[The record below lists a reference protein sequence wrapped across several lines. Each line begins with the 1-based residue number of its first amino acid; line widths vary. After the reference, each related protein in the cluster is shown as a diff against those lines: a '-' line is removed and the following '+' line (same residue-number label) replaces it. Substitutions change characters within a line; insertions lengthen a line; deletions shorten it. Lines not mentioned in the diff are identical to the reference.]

1 MATVL
6 RFMDGTTPIY
16 HVLAVAPEGGT
27 IIVSPLWGDAKTRAI
42 VAVMDKE
49 SAKKIGYRPMEID
62 DAQLPQLVC

>member
-16 HVLAVAPEGGT
+16 HVLAVEDQGGT
-27 IIVSPLWGDAKTRAI
+27 LIVSPLWGDAKTRAL
-42 VAVMDKE
+42 VAVMDKA

-62 DAQLPQLVC
+62 DAQLPQLQA